1 MIYKFESK
9 GSSSK
14 ELEVEQNDGKTAVVR
29 IINNESGEYSSF
41 QLDSVQVYNL
51 IGALHS
57 IQTKIKNFKED

>member
-9 GSSSK
+9 GNSSK

>member
-9 GSSSK
+9 GNSSK

-29 IINNESGEYSSF
+29 IINNDFGEYSSF